1 MANFAPPLDPPM
13 FVHVNKQ
20 AYIQCVF
27 FQQNLNNVL
36 TNKVC
41 TYATYTML
49 PDLHMSMVSRL
60 SRGRNHCRHLIVANL
75 FFKLIDSLF
84 MWNI

>member
-20 AYIQCVF
+20 ADIQCVF

-41 TYATYTML
+41 TYAAVC
-49 PDLHMSMVSRL
+49 P
-60 SRGRNHCRHLIVANL
+60 VAGT
-75 FFKLIDSLF
+75 ISD
-84 MWNI
+84 I

>member
-41 TYATYTML
+41 TYATYTMS
-49 PDLHMSMVSRL
+49 PICTCPWRAV
-60 SRGRNHCRHLIVANL
+60 CPVAWT
-75 FFKLIDSLF
+75 IAD
-84 MWNI
+84 I